1 MPEKFQKSQTI
12 RLLDLPFGAFMIYTG
27 VKGETDKLARAAMIV
42 LGFATIA
49 YNLNNYLKNEGK
61 PGLW

>member
-1 MPEKFQKSQTI
+1 MGEFQKSQAI
-12 RLLDLPFGAFMIYTG
+12 RLLDLPLGAFMMYVG
-27 VKGETDKLARAAMIV
+27 FKGKLGPIAKGIMIKAG
-42 LGFATIA
+42 LLTIL